1 MARFFESPLLAGDL
15 ANSSRSVMFHAG
27 SMGSLDG
34 AGGLP
39 KVTSFLVNIQKK
51 QEFQEALLNFPQ
63 I

>member
-1 MARFFESPLLAGDL
+1 
-15 ANSSRSVMFHAG
+15 MFHAG